1 MSTATATPTRP
12 PASKPKKV
20 NQARVLLSE
29 WTKIRS
35 LRSTSFSLLAAVVF
49 IIGFSVLVPWVI
61 VAHWPPRDPREALGF
76 DPTTRALSGIF
87 LAQLAIGVLGVL
99 LITGEY
105 ATGMIR
111 ATFAAVPARLPVLWA
126 KAAVFAAVT
135 LVLMV
140 PTVLGAFLIGQ
151 SILTSKHLQ
160 TSLSS
165 SGVLRAVIG
174 AALFLTVSGCWGSV
188 SGHCCATL
196 PAASRPCS
204 ACSSSCRSSCG
215 SCRRPGRTRS
225 TSTCRAM
232 RGRPS
237 LTCTRTLH
245 CWHRGPGWGSSSATQ
260 SSCSLPPRSV
270 CAGATPDCG
279 SGCSRTPGL
288 RARPG

>member
-76 DPTTRALSGIF
+76 DPTTRTLSGIF

-174 AALFLTVSGCWGSV
+174 AALFLTVVGLLGIGLGALLRNTAGGIS
-188 SGHCCATL
+188 TL
-196 PAASRPCS
+196 FGLLFVLPIIVRFLP
-204 ACSSSCRSSCG
+204 SSWSDPINKYLPSNAG
-215 SCRRPGRTRS
+215 EAITHVHPD
-225 TSTCRAM
+225 
-232 RGRPS
+232 PS
-237 LTCTRTLH
+237 LLAPWTGL
-245 CWHRGPGWGSSSATQ
+245 GLFFGYAVIVLIAAAV
-260 SSCSLPPRSV
+260 SLRRRD
-270 CAGATPDCG
+270 A
-279 SGCSRTPGL
+279 
-288 RARPG
+288 

>member
-49 IIGFSVLVPWVI
+49 IIGLSVLVPSVI

-174 AALFLTVSGCWGSV
+174 AALFLTVVGLLGIGLGALLRNTAGGIS
-188 SGHCCATL
+188 TL
-196 PAASRPCS
+196 FGLLFVLPIIVRFLP
-204 ACSSSCRSSCG
+204 SSWSDPINKYLPSNAG
-215 SCRRPGRTRS
+215 EAITHVHPD
-225 TSTCRAM
+225 
-232 RGRPS
+232 PS
-237 LTCTRTLH
+237 LLAPWTGL
-245 CWHRGPGWGSSSATQ
+245 GLFFGYAVIVLIAAAV
-260 SSCSLPPRSV
+260 SLRRRD
-270 CAGATPDCG
+270 A
-279 SGCSRTPGL
+279 
-288 RARPG
+288 